1 MDHLQ
6 RSRLNLLTS
15 HMLDRSAL
23 LRLDPDVIAERAA
36 GERAR
41 FIGIHHLRIAVDKAD
56 PQRPA
61 WLTPREVTDRFGKC
75 EASVYLGEEDN
86 TSYFA
91 LLLDHNLPKTT
102 EGFAGLRTL
111 AREVSNAQATL
122 LSYAQAM
129 AAWHH
134 RYRFC
139 SSCGSATHIDQG
151 GHIRLCSE
159 AQCGETHYPRTD
171 PAIIVLVQRE
181 DRALFGRKPEWPSNR
196 YSTIAGFVEPGE
208 SAEQAVVREVAEE
221 TGIDVTAAR
230 YHSSQPW
237 PFPGSL
243 MLGYHAEAGNDQI
256 SLNDHELED
265 ALWLSREEI
274 AIRMDKGL
282 FVPPPSISISFRL
295 IEDWFD
301 QAASCSS
308 QESRFPFTLRRF
320 CQKSGVENF

>member
-15 HMLDRSAL
+15 HMLDRGAL
-23 LRLDPDVIAERAA
+23 LRLDPTVIAERAT

-41 FIGIHHLRIAVDKAD
+41 FIGIHHLRIAIDEAN

-61 WLTPREVTDRFGKC
+61 WLTPQEVKDRFGKC
-75 EASVYLGEEDN
+75 EPSVYLGEEDN

-91 LLLDHNLPKTT
+91 LLLDHDLPKTT

-181 DRALFGRKPEWPSNR
+181 DRALFGRKPAKPS
-196 YSTIAGFVEPGE
+196 
-208 SAEQAVVREVAEE
+208 VV
-221 TGIDVTAAR
+221 
-230 YHSSQPW
+230 
-237 PFPGSL
+237 
-243 MLGYHAEAGNDQI
+243 LGR
-256 SLNDHELED
+256 S
-265 ALWLSREEI
+265 LSR
-274 AIRMDKGL
+274 
-282 FVPPPSISISFRL
+282 
-295 IEDWFD
+295 
-301 QAASCSS
+301 SS
-308 QESRFPFTLRRF
+308 A
-320 CQKSGVENF
+320 K

>member
-15 HMLDRSAL
+15 HMLDRGAL
-23 LRLDPDVIAERAA
+23 LRLDSTVIAELARS
-36 GERAR
+36 ERAR
-41 FIGIHHLRIAVDKAD
+41 FIGIHHLRIAVDEAH

-61 WLTPREVTDRFGKC
+61 WLPRQDVKDRFGQC
-75 EASVYLGEEDN
+75 DPYVYLGEEDN
-86 TSYFA
+86 LSYFA
-91 LLLDHNLPKTT
+91 LLLDHDLPKIT
-102 EGFAGLRTL
+102 EGFASLRTL
-111 AREVSNAQATL
+111 AREVSSAQATL

-129 AAWHH
+129 ATWHH

-139 SSCGSATHIDQG
+139 NRCGSATHIGQA
-151 GHIRLCSE
+151 GHVRLCT
-159 AQCGETHYPRTD
+159 QVRCGETHYPRTD

-181 DRALFGRKPEWPSNR
+181 DRALFGRKPEWPANR

-243 MLGYHAEAGNDQI
+243 MLGYHAEAGNDRI

-265 ALWLSREEI
+265 ALWLSRKEI
-274 AIRMDKGL
+274 ADRMEQGL

-301 QAASCSS
+301 QKAFCSS
-308 QESRFPFTLRRF
+308 EESRFPFTLRAV
-320 CQKSGVENF
+320 CQKSDVENF